1 MLGDSLQLADQSLL
15 GGEGV
20 AQQGQSE
27 VLGRNP
33 DGNWIRRVTLL
44 NCECDPK
51 LAQMVTIMLCLARR
65 TPAQTIPE
73 ENETLP
79 LFARVHF
86 GNGGTQ
92 SRGQLEVDYVNG
104 AAFAVPAG
112 FIRLDAHLEDDEP
125 ETQIGIEAGAFMGY
139 FPHVRTR
146 SPQRTLPLG
155 AMEPSDPVIVRI
167 PYFADR
173 VELMPTVLGATFQ
186 LEQLVDAAGTIVV
199 GNVAIPAAAPVHAVP
214 LVNQARYIRV
224 TNTSMAATG
233 ARAIFQLTV

>member
-1 MLGDSLQLADQSLL
+1 MLGDSVQLANESLL
-15 GGEGV
+15 GGEGI
-20 AQQGQSE
+20 AQAGQSE
-27 VLGRNP
+27 VIGRSP

-51 LAQMVTIMLCLARR
+51 LAQMVTIMLTLTRR
-65 TPAQTIPE
+65 TPALTVPQ

-79 LFARVHF
+79 LLARVHF

-112 FIRLDAHLEDDEP
+112 FIRLDCELEAGEP
-125 ETQIGIEAGAFMGY
+125 ETDLGIEAAAFMGY

-146 SPQRTLPLG
+146 SPQRTIPLG
-155 AMEPSDPVIVRI
+155 ALEPSDAIIIPI

-173 VELMPTVLGATFQ
+173 VEIMPTVLGATFSV
-186 LEQLVDAAGTIVV
+186 EQLVDFAGTIVV
-199 GNVAIPAAAPVHAVP
+199 GAVAIPAAAPVHAVP
-214 LVNQARYIRV
+214 LVNQARYVRI
-224 TNTSMAATG
+224 TNTSLAATG